1 MLPLFSLAPL
11 KISFS
16 FITSK
21 AAFALSALISSC
33 GKKILFEVK
42 LNIELERDLISQL
55 NQYVYADYVILADGR
70 NQKEYD
76 FKKNYMFVIDMYSVY
91 KYITAERRIIKIFD
105 LDDLKDAVD
114 ICKQMKKAVCD

>member
-1 MLPLFSLAPL
+1 MIL
-11 KISFS
+11 KGKVKKGLGNASFW
-16 FITSK
+16 I
-21 AAFALSALISSC
+21 
-33 GKKILFEVK
+33 KKIEEKFYKNFEMKLFHGT
-42 LNIELERDLISQL
+42 LNIELEKDLISQL

-76 FKKNYMFVIDMYSVY
+76 FEKNYMFVIDMYSVY

-114 ICKQMKKAVCD
+114 ICKQMKKAVCNWAE

>member
-1 MLPLFSLAPL
+1 M
-11 KISFS
+11 
-16 FITSK
+16 
-21 AAFALSALISSC
+21 
-33 GKKILFEVK
+33 K

-76 FKKNYMFVIDMYSVY
+76 FEKNYMFVIDMYSVY